1 MWNAHTPYIHAG
13 VLAFPEWEGAR
24 TRGKMAGQSVP
35 LPCGS
40 GEAALLTSPG
50 SALEAQEEVGPEP
63 AEGFA
68 SQARWP
74 PPV

>member
-1 MWNAHTPYIHAG
+1 
-13 VLAFPEWEGAR
+13 
-24 TRGKMAGQSVP
+24 MAGQSVP